1 MEHPISNPFSGLI
14 SVSDPLAHIEMSEK
28 IMDKQ
33 VQLLLNM
40 NFAGYPNQAA
50 LTQQLDEL

>member
-1 MEHPISNPFSGLI
+1 MEHPISGLI

-40 NFAGYPNQAA
+40 NFAGYPNQTA

>member
-1 MEHPISNPFSGLI
+1 MEQPISNPFSGLI

-40 NFAGYPNQAA
+40 NFAGYSNQAA